1 MIIQNKKFKRDP
13 LKQIIG
19 RLRKK
24 KSIALF
30 FVLFLLSFFGI
41 GCIYFGAY
49 LNKQMNDTGQK
60 DLLKVLVANV
70 SNFDFAFVSKHVE
83 SYSADVD
90 QFAIDVKFKNWAK
103 IRYFR
108 EIGLRNPGVGAI
120 TTEMQEKVPAK
131 IRYSNQTYRVN
142 ISLTGYMASHIK
154 HPYKWSLSV
163 EVKDDQTIKGMKRFA
178 LLFPESR
185 GYLTDWIASQILKDN
200 NVIGIR
206 SDFVEVAV
214 NGKDQGLY
222 YLEERFDKRLIENNH
237 LREGLIFKLD
247 NNQLKVYDEKK
258 VNENKELFDQLVRL
272 RQLIYGFLE
281 GKVNAEQIFDLEKY
295 ATLFVVS
302 DLMNEKH
309 ALFLANTRL
318 YFNPISSLIE
328 PIGREWGYMNEVT
341 HADKKVSLSIE
352 EPVDNYHKAI
362 HADVV
367 LGKIVDS
374 HTFKEAYL
382 KKANMISSRSYLE

>member
-1 MIIQNKKFKRDP
+1 M
-13 LKQIIG
+13 
-19 RLRKK
+19 
-24 KSIALF
+24 
-30 FVLFLLSFFGI
+30 
-41 GCIYFGAY
+41 
-49 LNKQMNDTGQK
+49 
-60 DLLKVLVANV
+60 
-70 SNFDFAFVSKHVE
+70 
-83 SYSADVD
+83 
-90 QFAIDVKFKNWAK
+90 
-103 IRYFR
+103 
-108 EIGLRNPGVGAI
+108 
-120 TTEMQEKVPAK
+120 
-131 IRYSNQTYRVN
+131 
-142 ISLTGYMASHIK
+142 
-154 HPYKWSLSV
+154 
-163 EVKDDQTIKGMKRFA
+163 
-178 LLFPESR
+178 
-185 GYLTDWIASQILKDN
+185 
-200 NVIGIR
+200 
-206 SDFVEVAV
+206 
-214 NGKDQGLY
+214 
-222 YLEERFDKRLIENNH
+222 
-237 LREGLIFKLD
+237 
-247 NNQLKVYDEKK
+247 
-258 VNENKELFDQLVRL
+258 FDQLVRL

-382 KKANMISSRSYLE
+382 KKANMISSRSYLEQLLKEKAMEIKALMGKINTEYPFKIIISIIKNCK